1 MNFKNKIILA
11 PLAGVNNIAY
21 RKLCTDFG
29 TDLVYSRMIDA
40 KAFIMGNKMMAD
52 FHDEKNV
59 IAQFFG
65 NDKDIIVQCAKELE
79 KKVQAFDLNLGCP
92 HSNVVK
98 RKCGSY
104 LMKYPKKI
112 ASIIKSLTKNINLP
126 ITVKIRAGYD
136 KNHINAVKIAKVCE
150 DNEVKAVA
158 VHGRARTVNYK
169 QPVDYGII
177 KKVKKAVNIPV
188 IGNGDIFDGKSAET
202 MYKKTN
208 CDSIMVA
215 RGAIGNPEIFN
226 EIKYYLK
233 KKKYSNTPKYK
244 IFKKFLSYCK
254 KYNIEFTEIKT
265 HAQWLTKGITNG
277 SYYRA
282 KMNNAKT
289 TNELKG
295 IFESI
300 PQ

>member
-29 TDLVYSRMIDA
+29 ADIVYSRMIDA

-52 FHDEKNV
+52 FHDEKNI

-112 ASIIKSLTKNINLP
+112 ASIIQSLTKNIKLP
-126 ITVKIRAGYD
+126 VTVKIRAGYD
-136 KNHINAVKIAKVCE
+136 RNNINAVKIAKICE
-150 DNEVKAVA
+150 DNGAKAVA
-158 VHGRARTVNYK
+158 VHGRARTVHYK
-169 QPVDYGII
+169 QPVNYGII

-202 MYKKTN
+202 MYEKTN

-215 RGAIGNPEIFN
+215 RSAIGNPEIFN
-226 EIKYYLK
+226 EIKSYLK
-233 KKKYSNTPKYK
+233 NKKYTNISKKK
-244 IFKKFLSYCK
+244 IFQKFISYCK

-265 HAQWLTKGITNG
+265 HAQWLTKGVKNG
-277 SYYRA
+277 SHYRA
-282 KMNNAKT
+282 EMNNAKT
-289 TNELKG
+289 IDELQR
-295 IFESI
+295 IFKTI